1 MQKVLETEAGVAQ
14 VVERQTL
21 KVNVASSTP
30 CCAIFC
36 KGNFLMEFVVI
47 F

>member
-1 MQKVLETEAGVAQ
+1 MQKVFKTEAAVAQ

-30 CCAIFC
+30 CCEIFC
-36 KGNFLMEFVVI
+36 KGKIVVK